1 MGKEEFN
8 LAIIS
13 KDGGKEID
21 FDFASSNRRAA
32 ISLLDEVLQA
42 LENYKRKSTS
52 SQEPVTPA
60 GDLALVRA
68 RGDQSGTSG
77 EE

>member
-1 MGKEEFN
+1 MHLEYTLEIK
-8 LAIIS
+8 S
-13 KDGGKEID
+13 KNGVKHIYAD
-21 FDFASSNRRAA
+21 FPSSDRRAA

-68 RGDQSGTSG
+68 QDDQSGTS
-77 EE
+77 EEE